1 MKISSSGHIPGD
13 EHLKQKSEVRS
24 GEKRDNPGQPGAAER
39 KAGGDK
45 IEMSGVV
52 QQISRIAELV
62 KATPDIRTNRVEAVK
77 EAIDSGTYEIE
88 GNKVAEKM
96 LNTIR
101 EELPE

>member
-13 EHLKQKSEVRS
+13 EHLKPKSEVKTR
-24 GEKRDNPGQPGAAER
+24 ENRETPGQSRTADL

-52 QQISRIAELV
+52 QEISRIAELV
-62 KATPDIRTNRVEAVK
+62 KATPDIRTNRVEALK
-77 EAIDSGTYEIE
+77 EAIDSGSYEIE